1 MSEISSSS
9 NGSQSKRQPMKTN
22 VFQHLISH
30 TGVPGIT
37 SLFPYLHPGAIVMG
51 GVYSLNYPGSP
62 EFNFHHTNDCEE
74 LFIALVS
81 NDFRRPFG
89 MLAVGA
95 RTHEVD
101 NHTGTQ
107 ESNPDA
113 YTVALVIQ
121 RNKEQPPQREVFS
134 IYCPNE
140 ECKKLVFRKEMD
152 NFEGE
157 EQPYY
162 PEFKT
167 ITVLGPDAL
176 DEFNQSDRTCHNCG
190 TVLPHFP
197 VENMSWSLYTRQVR
211 LANRARADYERFLA
225 NQRVPKPTLSS
236 SSGASKGNN
245 T

>member
-1 MSEISSSS
+1 MAEMSSS
-9 NGSQSKRQPMKTN
+9 NNGSQVKRQPMKTN
-22 VFQHLISH
+22 VFQHLIAH

-37 SLFPYLHPGAIVMG
+37 ALFPYLHPGAIVMG

-74 LFIALVS
+74 LFISLVS
-81 NDFRRPFG
+81 NNFQRPFG
-89 MLAVGA
+89 MLGVGA
-95 RTHEVD
+95 KTHEVD

-121 RNKEQPPQREVFS
+121 RNKEKPPQREVLS
-134 IYCPNE
+134 IYCSNE

-167 ITVLGPDAL
+167 ITVLGPDAVN
-176 DEFNQSDRTCHNCG
+176 EFNQSDRTCKNCG

-197 VENMSWSLYTRQVR
+197 IEDMSWSLYTRQVR

-225 NQRVPKPTLSS
+225 NQSTPKPAVTANAA
-236 SSGASKGNN
+236 GEGNKA
-245 T
+245 

>member
-1 MSEISSSS
+1 MAQMDSST
-9 NGSQSKRQPMKTN
+9 NGTQVKRQPMKTN
-22 VFQHLISH
+22 VFQHLISN

-37 SLFPYLHPGAIVMG
+37 SLFPYLHPGAIVLG

-74 LFIALVS
+74 IFISLGSSGVKT
-81 NDFRRPFG
+81 PVG
-89 MLAVGA
+89 IIAVGA
-95 RTHEVD
+95 RTHEVS

-113 YTVALVIQ
+113 YTIGLVIQ
-121 RNKEQPPQREVFS
+121 RNKEKPPQREVFS

-140 ECKKLVFRKEMD
+140 ECKKLVFRKVMD

-162 PEFKT
+162 PELKT
-167 ITVLGPDAL
+167 ITIASAEAAS
-176 DEFNQSDRTCHNCG
+176 EFNQTDRTCHNCG

-211 LANRARADYERFLA
+211 LANRARADYESFLA
-225 NQRVPKPTLSS
+225 KQSASNQDKQGAGALSTQ
-236 SSGASKGNN
+236 G
-245 T
+245 